1 MQIRWDAV
9 VDQSLSR
16 VDHAPSPTKRM
27 EDRTAGGV
35 RVQVRLFGALASIGG
50 RRSFEFV
57 MAEPVVLRD
66 VLLELT
72 RELGDAFRA
81 RVLDAGGTK
90 HRCCRLFVDG
100 VAFEDLDAPLTAGA
114 DAAQVEMLLLT
125 GLEGG

>member
-9 VDQSLSR
+9 VDRSLSR
-16 VDHAPSPTKRM
+16 VDPAPSPTKRM
-27 EDRTAGGV
+27 DGRTAGGV

-57 MAEPVVLRD
+57 MAEPAVLRD
-66 VLLELT
+66 VLLALT

-81 RVLDAGGTK
+81 RVLDPDGAK
-90 HRCCRLFVDG
+90 LRYCRLFVDG
-100 VAFEDLDAPLTAGA
+100 VACEDLDAPLATGA
-114 DAAQVEMLLLT
+114 DAQVEMLLLT

>member
-9 VDQSLSR
+9 VDRSLSL

-27 EDRTAGGV
+27 EGRSAGGV

-57 MAEPVVLRD
+57 MAEPAVLRD

-81 RVLDAGGTK
+81 RVLEAGGAK
-90 HRCCRLFVDG
+90 LRYCRVFVDG
-100 VAFEDLDAPLTAGA
+100 VAFEDLDAPLTTGA